1 MPEVVLNTANA
12 NTEPMVKLVLTLVTG
27 EWTGEQELGLYIVVS
42 KEDTEVNLRLP
53 EGLSIAEAT
62 PPGYWDHLQ
71 SLLHDT
77 GIGAS
82 LTEEQRDAVD
92 IVVSLYRFFGE
103 GSPESQRIWPEFWEQ
118 IHTIAEVTAVTPQ
131 VEPWNLLLNMIPWA
145 RGIAKHALPPGMLAR
160 WTDPV
165 ETGEFD
171 DDDQGGLD
179 EDEDKEEDGG
189 VEAVDAVGEEELAED
204 A

>member
-1 MPEVVLNTANA
+1 
-12 NTEPMVKLVLTLVTG
+12 
-27 EWTGEQELGLYIVVS
+27 
-42 KEDTEVNLRLP
+42 
-53 EGLSIAEAT
+53 
-62 PPGYWDHLQ
+62 
-71 SLLHDT
+71 
-77 GIGAS
+77 
-82 LTEEQRDAVD
+82 
-92 IVVSLYRFFGE
+92 
-103 GSPESQRIWPEFWEQ
+103 
-118 IHTIAEVTAVTPQ
+118 
-131 VEPWNLLLNMIPWA
+131 
-145 RGIAKHALPPGMLAR
+145 MLAR